1 MRVLK
6 AFVKSLFSLRPN
18 TQGSDATD
26 MRASLLRHQRIF
38 RSSHGYGYFDWDL
51 KRQKMDWSG
60 GYWKYLG
67 YTEDDVEVIS
77 MSSNYFDYVHPEDV
91 SRMQE
96 AIWKLFKAQT
106 LMGEIT
112 YRVRK
117 KNGGYI
123 WTEIRADATR
133 DEQGWV
139 TFVSGIAFDVTKQK
153 QMQQALQLSEE
164 RHARI
169 LQSSNDGIWEWVLDQ
184 DGFHYS
190 SRCWEHLGY
199 TENHEAIAEGV
210 DRMAA
215 WRKRMHPDDLMQF
228 DRILSLHIRKQGPFD
243 VEYRIRGKDD
253 RWFWIRA
260 RGQMV
265 FNEKGEPVR
274 MSGSNMDITELK
286 EAEERVIKAK
296 EDAENASQA
305 KSEFLSSMSHE
316 LRTPLNAILG
326 YSQIMAM
333 DESLSPTQRAH
344 ISEITR
350 AGDILSRLI
359 KDCLDLAR
367 IEAGHL
373 DFIYK
378 SLAPCDLI
386 QRCLGMVQNLAAKRN
401 ISLVFHPGNFSTTT
415 ITSDQTRLEQ
425 ILLNLITNAVKYN
438 RDRGRVNI
446 ACAIEADTYFRI
458 LVQDTGKGIAQEKQ
472 RQIFQPFNRL
482 GEENSKT
489 EGSGVGLVITQRLIQ
504 QMGGRI
510 DFSSQEGVGSRFW
523 IDIPLRQELVINP
536 IATEKTALPA
546 EINNYELEIGGN
558 RRILYVEDSP
568 SNQRLMEHL
577 LSRLPQ
583 LELQLAGDA
592 LKGLFYARTEHPDLI
607 IMDIN
612 LPGMDGFEALEV
624 LQSDLATAHIPVI
637 ALSANAMSHDI
648 EKGLKAGFVSYLT
661 KPLEF
666 GLLIEVLNRCLK

>member
-1 MRVLK
+1 MFK
-6 AFVKSLFSLRPN
+6 ALIQSLFPRRSPAEE
-18 TQGSDATD
+18 QDISD
-26 MRASLLRHQRIF
+26 MRASLQRHQRIF

-51 KRQKMDWSG
+51 KKQKMDWSG

-67 YTEDDVEVIS
+67 YTDEDVEVIS

-96 AIWKLFKAQT
+96 AIWKLFKAHT
-106 LMGEIT
+106 LMGEVT

-199 TENHEAIAEGV
+199 TENHEAIAQGV
-210 DRMAA
+210 DHMAA
-215 WRKRMHPDDLMQF
+215 WRKRMHPDDLQQF
-228 DRILSLHIRKQGPFD
+228 DRVLAQHIRKQGPFD
-243 VEYRIRGKDD
+243 VEYRIRGKGD
-253 RWFWIRA
+253 RWFWVRA

-296 EDAENASQA
+296 EDAEKASQA

-326 YSQIMAM
+326 YSQILAM
-333 DESLSPTQRAH
+333 DESLAPVQRAH
-344 ISEITR
+344 VAEITR

-373 DFIYK
+373 NLIYK
-378 SLAPCDLI
+378 TLSPCELI

-401 ISLVFHPGNFSTTT
+401 INLVFYPGNFASIT
-415 ITSDQTRLEQ
+415 ITADQTRLEQ
-425 ILLNLITNAVKYN
+425 VLLNLITNAVKYN

-458 LVQDTGKGIAQEKQ
+458 LVQDTGKGIPVEKQ
-472 RQIFQPFNRL
+472 SQIFQPFNRL

-489 EGSGVGLVITQRLIQ
+489 EGSGVGLVITQRLVQ

-523 IDIPLRQELVINP
+523 IDIPLRQEAVISTP
-536 IATEKTALPA
+536 VVGQAA
-546 EINNYELEIGGN
+546 EAPEPPSNELEIGGR
-558 RRILYVEDSP
+558 RRILYIEDSP

-577 LSRLPQ
+577 LGRFPQ
-583 LELQLAGDA
+583 LELQLAADA
-592 LKGLFYARTEHPDLI
+592 LKGLFYARAEHPDLI

-666 GLLIEVLNRCLK
+666 GLLIEVFNRVLK

>member
-1 MRVLK
+1 MFK
-6 AFVKSLFSLRPN
+6 TFIQSLFSQRISVRE
-18 TQGSDATD
+18 SDVSD

-51 KRQKMDWSG
+51 QKQKMDWSG

-67 YTEDDVEVIS
+67 YTDEDVEVIS

-91 SRMQE
+91 GRMQE

-106 LMGEIT
+106 LMGEVT

-133 DEQGWV
+133 DEHGWV

-190 SRCWEHLGY
+190 ARCWEHLGY
-199 TENHEAIAEGV
+199 TENHEAIAQGV

-215 WRKRMHPDDLMQF
+215 WRKRMHPDDLLQF
-228 DRILSLHIRKQGPFD
+228 DRILSQHIRKQGPFD
-243 VEYRIRGKDD
+243 VEYRIRGKGD

-286 EAEERVIKAK
+286 KAEERVIKAK
-296 EDAENASQA
+296 EDAEKASQA

-326 YSQIMAM
+326 YSQILAM
-333 DESLSPTQRAH
+333 DESLASVQRAH
-344 ISEITR
+344 VAEITR

-373 DFIYK
+373 DFIFK
-378 SLAPCDLI
+378 PLAPCELI
-386 QRCLGMVQNLAAKRN
+386 QRCLGMVQNLAIKRN
-401 ISLVFHPGNFSTTT
+401 INLVFYPGNFSSVT
-415 ITSDQTRLEQ
+415 ITADQTRLEQ
-425 ILLNLITNAVKYN
+425 VLLNLITNAVKYN

-446 ACAIEADTYFRI
+446 ACAIEADTFFRI
-458 LVQDTGKGIAQEKQ
+458 LVQDTGKGIALEKQ
-472 RQIFQPFNRL
+472 HQIFQPFNRL
-482 GEENSKT
+482 GEENSKI
-489 EGSGVGLVITQRLIQ
+489 EGSGVGLVITQRLVQ

-523 IDIPLRQELVINP
+523 IDIPMRQEVNNP
-536 IATEKTALPA
+536 PVLGANAEAA
-546 EINNYELEIGGN
+546 EIKPNELEIGGR
-558 RRILYVEDSP
+558 RRILYIEDSP

-577 LSRLPQ
+577 LGRFPQ

-592 LKGLFYARTEHPDLI
+592 LKGLFYARTEYPDLI

-637 ALSANAMSHDI
+637 ALSANAMSHDV

-666 GLLIEVLNRCLK
+666 GLLIEVFNRCLK

>member
-1 MRVLK
+1 VIKTFVQSFFPPRVS
-6 AFVKSLFSLRPN
+6 VRE
-18 TQGSDATD
+18 SDVSD
-26 MRASLLRHQRIF
+26 MRASLSRHQRIF

-51 KRQKMDWSG
+51 QKQKMDWSG

-67 YTEDDVEVIS
+67 YTDEDVEVIS

-91 SRMQE
+91 GRMQE

-106 LMGEIT
+106 LMGEVT

-133 DEQGWV
+133 DEHGWV

-190 SRCWEHLGY
+190 ARCWEHLGY
-199 TENHEAIAEGV
+199 TENHEAIAQGV

-215 WRKRMHPDDLMQF
+215 WRKRMHPDDLLQF
-228 DRILSLHIRKQGPFD
+228 DRILSQHIRKQGPFD
-243 VEYRIRGKDD
+243 VEYRIRGKGD

-296 EDAENASQA
+296 EDAEKASQA

-326 YSQIMAM
+326 YSQILAM
-333 DESLSPTQRAH
+333 DESLAPVQRAH
-344 ISEITR
+344 VAEITR

-373 DFIYK
+373 DFIFK
-378 SLAPCDLI
+378 TLAPCELI
-386 QRCLGMVQNLAAKRN
+386 QRCLGMVQNLAIKRN
-401 ISLVFHPGNFSTTT
+401 INLVFYPGNFASVT
-415 ITSDQTRLEQ
+415 ITADQTRLEQ
-425 ILLNLITNAVKYN
+425 VLLNLITNAVKYN

-446 ACAIEADTYFRI
+446 ACAIEADTFFRI
-458 LVQDTGKGIAQEKQ
+458 LVQDTGKGIPLDKQ
-472 RQIFQPFNRL
+472 HQIFQPFNRL
-482 GEENSKT
+482 GEENSKI
-489 EGSGVGLVITQRLIQ
+489 EGSGVGLVITQRLVQ

-523 IDIPLRQELVINP
+523 IDIPMRQEVNNP
-536 IATEKTALPA
+536 QVLGSISEAA
-546 EINNYELEIGGN
+546 EIKPNELEIGGR
-558 RRILYVEDSP
+558 RRILYIEDSP

-577 LSRLPQ
+577 LGRFPQ

-637 ALSANAMSHDI
+637 ALSANAMSHDV

-666 GLLIEVLNRCLK
+666 GLLIEVFNRCLK

>member
-1 MRVLK
+1 MFK
-6 AFVKSLFSLRPN
+6 ALIQSLFNRQASEHADSL
-18 TQGSDATD
+18 SDMHAT
-26 MRASLLRHQRIF
+26 LLRHQRIF

-51 KRQKMDWSG
+51 KKQKMDWSG

-67 YTEDDVEVIS
+67 YTDEDVEVIS

-91 SRMQE
+91 GRMQE

-106 LMGEIT
+106 LMGEVT

-190 SRCWEHLGY
+190 ARCWEHLGY
-199 TENHEAIAEGV
+199 TENQEALAQGV

-215 WRKRMHPDDLMQF
+215 WRKRMHPDDLVQF
-228 DRILSLHIRKQGPFD
+228 DRILSQHIRKLGPFD
-243 VEYRIRGKDD
+243 VEYRIRGKGD

-286 EAEERVIKAK
+286 EAEERVLKAK
-296 EDAENASQA
+296 EDAEKASQA

-326 YSQIMAM
+326 YSQILAM
-333 DESLSPTQRAH
+333 DENLASVQRAH
-344 ISEITR
+344 VAEITR

-373 DFIYK
+373 NLIYTTL
-378 SLAPCDLI
+378 SPCELI
-386 QRCLGMVQNLAAKRN
+386 QRCLGMVQNLASKRN
-401 ISLVFHPGNFSTTT
+401 ISLVFFPGNFASVT
-415 ITSDQTRLEQ
+415 ITADQTRLEQ
-425 ILLNLITNAVKYN
+425 VLLNLITNAVKYN

-446 ACAIEADTYFRI
+446 ACAVEADTYFRI

-472 RQIFQPFNRL
+472 SQIFQPFNRL
-482 GEENSKT
+482 GEENSKI
-489 EGSGVGLVITQRLIQ
+489 EGTGVGLVITQRLVQ

-523 IDIPLRQELVINP
+523 IDIPLRQTPEAVIGQN
-536 IATEKTALPA
+536 LPSTVA
-546 EINNYELEIGGN
+546 DGADIKPSELEIVGR

-577 LSRLPQ
+577 LSRFDQ
-583 LELQLAGDA
+583 LELQLASDA

-612 LPGMDGFEALEV
+612 LPGMDGYEALEV

-637 ALSANAMSHDI
+637 ALSANAMIHDI

-666 GLLIEVLNRCLK
+666 GLLIEVFNRCLK